1 MSGAPLAIDEAK
13 ARAIRLIILDVDGV
27 MTDGGLYLG
36 ATRAGEPVEMKRFH
50 VEDGLGVKFLAK
62 AGIQV
67 AVVSGRVSEATNL
80 RAMEIG
86 VHQIHQD
93 PGAHKL
99 PIVLRI
105 MSELGVGWEAVAML
119 GDDLADLP
127 VLERAGLPC
136 TVANGVAEVRQV
148 CTWQSRRTGGQGA
161 VREFCEA
168 LLRARGQW
176 DTLVEEYRLERGA

>member
-1 MSGAPLAIDEAK
+1 MSADPLAMDETR
-13 ARAIRLIILDVDGV
+13 ARAIALVILDVDGV
-27 MTDGGLYLG
+27 LTDGGIYVG
-36 ATRAGEPVEMKRFH
+36 ATRAGDPVELKRFH
-50 VEDGLGVKFLAK
+50 VEDGLGVKFLGE
-62 AGIQV
+62 AGLRV

-86 VHQIHQD
+86 VHEIHQD

-105 MSELGVGWEAVAML
+105 MAELGVDWDAVAML

-136 TVANGVAEVRQV
+136 TVANGVPEVRRA
-148 CTWQSRRTGGQGA
+148 CTWQSRRTGGHGA
-161 VREFCEA
+161 VREFAEA

-176 DTLVEEYRLERGA
+176 DDLVEEYKLERSV

>member
-1 MSGAPLAIDEAK
+1 MSSEFLPIDEAK
-13 ARAIRLIILDVDGV
+13 ARAIELVILDVDGV
-27 MTDGGLYLG
+27 LTDGGIYVG
-36 ATRAGEPVEMKRFH
+36 ATQAGEPVEMKRFH
-50 VEDGLGVKFLAK
+50 VEDGLGVKFLGK
-62 AGIQV
+62 AGLRV

-105 MSELGVGWEAVAML
+105 MSEMGVEWDAVAML

-148 CTWQSRRTGGQGA
+148 CAWQARRTGGQGA
-161 VREFCEA
+161 VREFTEA

-176 DTLVEEYRLERGA
+176 DALVEEYKLERGA

>member
-119 GDDLADLP
+119 GRRPGRPSRPRTCGTSVHRGQRRGGGSSGVHLAEP
-127 VLERAGLPC
+127 PK
-136 TVANGVAEVRQV
+136 
-148 CTWQSRRTGGQGA
+148 RRTGG
-161 VREFCEA
+161 REGI
-168 LLRARGQW
+168 LRGSPTGPRSVGHPRRG
-176 DTLVEEYRLERGA
+176 VPP

>member
-1 MSGAPLAIDEAK
+1 MSLEPLAMDEGK
-13 ARAIRLIILDVDGV
+13 ARAVRLVILDVDGV
-27 MTDGGLYLG
+27 LTDGGIYVG

-50 VEDGLGVKFLAK
+50 VEDGLGVKFLGK
-62 AGIQV
+62 AGIHV

-86 VHQIHQD
+86 VHEIHQD

-105 MSELGVGWEAVAML
+105 MSEREVEWGAVAML

-136 TVANGVAEVRQV
+136 TVANGVAEVRRA
-148 CTWQSRRTGGQGA
+148 CTWQSRRNGGQGA

-176 DTLVEEYRLERGA
+176 DSLVEEYRVERGA